1 VRRAV
6 EFGFEKTTQIHAGR
20 SAIFRALQPA
30 CIKKQNMK
38 AKVLIVDDEADIRS
52 ILKSILETNFTLTEA
67 DSGAA
72 LKKLLGGAAP
82 DVTLLDL
89 KLGDDNGLNLLP
101 QIKKNWP
108 DSEVVVITGEA
119 DYTTAVE
126 ATKRGAFHFIA
137 KPFKVEEILV
147 TIDRALENK
156 QQKEEN
162 DSLRLALATIS
173 GAASPIFRS
182 QAMQQVVR
190 TVERI
195 APNDVTVLITGESG
209 TGKEVI
215 ADLIHALSPRSKNKI
230 IKINCAALPREL
242 IESELFG
249 HKKGAFTGAHT
260 DRIGLFREA
269 EGGTLFLD
277 EISEMPVDTQ
287 SKLLR
292 VLQEQTARA
301 VGDTVSYK
309 TNCRIVAATNRK
321 PEDAIKDGKLR
332 EDLFYRISALSVYL
346 PPLRER
352 RDDIMP
358 LATSFLRRFAAQAKR
373 NLRGFQPDAIERLT
387 AFDWPGNIRQLQNEI
402 QRSVLLSEGDEVA
415 AADLSITDV
424 KVSSGLGESGNDTSF
439 TLLEGV
445 ERNAIVQTLKETGG
459 NKLETAK
466 RLGIGRQTLYNKIK
480 AYGIET

>member
-1 VRRAV
+1 
-6 EFGFEKTTQIHAGR
+6 
-20 SAIFRALQPA
+20 
-30 CIKKQNMK
+30 MK
-38 AKVLIVDDEADIRS
+38 AKVLIVDDEPSVRDLLSAV
-52 ILKSILETNFTLTEA
+52 LEGYYDVTEA
-67 DSGAA
+67 ESGAA
-72 LKKLLGGAAP
+72 LQKSFADGQPDVIVLDVNLRDANGLVLLPLIKKRWADTEVIVLTGQATMEMAMEAGRLGAYNFLSKPFENGKLLA
-82 DVTLLDL
+82 DVKCAIERKEQSAENLTL
-89 KLGDDNGLNLLP
+89 
-101 QIKKNWP
+101 
-108 DSEVVVITGEA
+108 
-119 DYTTAVE
+119 
-126 ATKRGAFHFIA
+126 R
-137 KPFKVEEILV
+137 
-147 TIDRALENK
+147 RALE
-156 QQKEEN
+156 
-162 DSLRLALATIS
+162 TMS
-173 GAASPIFRS
+173 GTASPIFGS
-182 QAMQQVVR
+182 QSMQQVVR

-215 ADLIHALSPRSKNKI
+215 ADLIHALSTRSKNKI

-249 HKKGAFTGAHT
+249 SKKGAYTGAHT
-260 DRIGLFREA
+260 DRSGLFRQA

-277 EISEMPVDTQ
+277 EISEMPIDTQ

-292 VLQEQTARA
+292 VLQDQEVRP

-309 TNCRIVAATNRK
+309 TNCRIIAATNRK

-332 EDLFYRISALSVYL
+332 EDLFYRISAISVYL

-358 LATSFLRRFAAQAKR
+358 LANSFLQRFAAQAKR
-373 NLRGFQPDAIERLT
+373 NIRGFQSDAIERLT

-424 KVSSGLGESGNDTSF
+424 KVSASPNEGSDTSF

-445 ERNAIVQTLKETGG
+445 ERNAIIQTLKETGG